1 MSDVHGTAAGR
12 MEPPAETLVRV
23 DATTAKAD
31 LGKRA
36 VALIIDAVIA
46 FVVGLIPYVG
56 PLVGAAYWLVR
67 DGLEFDFADRRSVG
81 KKLMKLRPVRL
92 DGQPMDIGASIR
104 RNWMF
109 AAGAVFGL
117 LNLIGVIGWIVAAI
131 LVIPLGLAAFA
142 LGVFE
147 IIKVFTDAKGRR
159 LGDNMAGTQVI
170 EVPN

>member
-1 MSDVHGTAAGR
+1 MSDVHGTAAAGLESR
-12 MEPPAETLVRV
+12 SEAIVQV

-36 VALIIDAVIA
+36 VALIIDSVIA
-46 FVVGLIPYVG
+46 FLVGLIPYVG
-56 PLVGAAYWLVR
+56 PLVGAAYWLLR

-81 KKLMKLRPVRL
+81 KKVMKLRPVRL
-92 DGQPMDIGASIR
+92 DGQPMDIGSSIR

-109 AAGAVFGL
+109 AIGAVFGL
-117 LNLIGVIGWIVAAI
+117 LNLIPVLGWIVALI
-131 LVIPLGLAAFA
+131 LLIPLSLAAFA
-142 LGVFE
+142 LGIFE
-147 IIKVFTDAKGRR
+147 IIKVFTDTKGRR